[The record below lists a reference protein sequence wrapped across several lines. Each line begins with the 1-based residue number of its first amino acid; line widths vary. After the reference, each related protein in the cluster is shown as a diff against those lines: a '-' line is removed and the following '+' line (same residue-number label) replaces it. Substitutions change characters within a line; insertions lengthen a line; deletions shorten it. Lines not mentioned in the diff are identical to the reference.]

1 MNTKNKKWIYQK
13 WHSVV
18 LRVLIALSLVAVVF
32 FAYTYFRVEN
42 EYQAG
47 NDYYQNIRA
56 EQLVF
61 ENIQYDAKLTATPA
75 LSPELDQE
83 QSMESTA
90 SIEEQPAVKTGSMDF
105 SYLKLVNDD
114 VVAWL
119 TADGLPIDL
128 PVVQGDDNDYYL
140 TRLFDRQYNRL
151 GTLFVDA
158 NNKGDFSDKNTA
170 IYGHN
175 MNDGSMFA
183 SLIDYQSQEFYESF
197 PSINLFTPNGD
208 YRIELFAGQ
217 VVNADDA
224 LIRFSFED
232 DIDFMNYVEQ
242 LKLYST
248 FDSPVVLNPEDQ
260 MITLSTC
267 AYYFENAR
275 YIVYGKLVP
284 LP

>member
-18 LRVLIALSLVAVVF
+18 LRVLIALCLVAVVF

-47 NDYYQNIRA
+47 NDFYQSIRA
-56 EQLVF
+56 EQVVF
-61 ENIQYDAKLTATPA
+61 VKIQHDAEPTATPGLSLA
-75 LSPELDQE
+75 LDEE
-83 QSMESTA
+83 QQTDNAAGS
-90 SIEEQPAVKTGSMDF
+90 EEQPAIKTGSMDF
-105 SYLKLVNDD
+105 SYLKLINED

-119 TADGLPIDL
+119 MADGLPIDL
-128 PVVQGDDNDYYL
+128 PVVQGKDNDYYL
-140 TRLFDRQYNRL
+140 TRLFDHQYNRL

-158 NNKGDFSDKNTA
+158 NNQSDFSDKNTA

-197 PSINLFTPNGD
+197 PVLNLFTPTGD

-217 VVNADDA
+217 VANGDNAF
-224 LIRFSFED
+224 IRFSFQD
-232 DIDFMNYVEQ
+232 DIDFMNYVDQ
-242 LKLYST
+242 LKLNST
-248 FDSPVVLNPEDQ
+248 FDSPVDLSPEDQ

-275 YIVYGKLVP
+275 YVVYGKLVP

>member
-1 MNTKNKKWIYQK
+1 MNNHKWTYKK
-13 WHSVV
+13 WHSIV
-18 LRVLIALSLVAVVF
+18 LRALIALCLVAVVF

-47 NDYYQNIRA
+47 NDFYQHIRS
-56 EQLVF
+56 EQVVF
-61 ENIQYDAKLTATPA
+61 VKIQHDTEPTATPG
-75 LSPELDQE
+75 LSLGLNEE
-83 QSMESTA
+83 QQTDNTDTS
-90 SIEEQPAVKTGSMDF
+90 EEQPTVNTGSMDF
-105 SYLKLVNDD
+105 SYLKLVNED

-119 TADGLPIDL
+119 MADGLPIDL
-128 PVVQGDDNDYYL
+128 PVVQGNDNEYYL
-140 TRLFDRQYNRL
+140 TRLFDHQYNRL

-158 NNKGDFSDKNTA
+158 NNQGDFSDKNTA

-197 PSINLFTPNGD
+197 PVLNLYTPTGD

-217 VVNADDA
+217 VANGDDA
-224 LIRFSFED
+224 FIRFSFQD
-232 DIDFMNYVEQ
+232 DIDFMSYVDQ
-242 LKLYST
+242 LKLNST
-248 FDSPVVLNPEDQ
+248 FDSPVVLNPEDR

-275 YIVYGKLVP
+275 YVVYGKLVP